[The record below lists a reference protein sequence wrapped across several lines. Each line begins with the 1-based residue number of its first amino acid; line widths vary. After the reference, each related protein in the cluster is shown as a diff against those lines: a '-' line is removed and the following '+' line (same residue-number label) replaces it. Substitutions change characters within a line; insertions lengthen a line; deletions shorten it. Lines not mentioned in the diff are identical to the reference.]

1 LSPLTKVFVVLHVV
15 LSMMLTAA
23 VVVFVNRTDDFKKQA
38 ADEVVALNQAK
49 NDAGLARAEVI
60 AATSDYQAKL
70 NAKDAAITAQR
81 EALAADDT
89 QIGTLNGQLAELT
102 SRSAQMASALDGA
115 NEALKVAQ
123 QQNATVE
130 NNFTALRQSSDALQ
144 KENTESSLRIT
155 DLQNKLDVTERQRR
169 YLAEQVTQLTSQ
181 NAQQAEI
188 IHKNLP
194 AIEDRNNAIIN
205 PTPTIALDGVI
216 RDKTVIAGVP
226 YATISLGSADAVE
239 KNMQFKVIDG
249 DRFLGYL
256 TVDTV
261 EPHEATGRLEG
272 PHVDDIKGGV
282 EVKTQL

>member
-1 LSPLTKVFVVLHVV
+1 
-15 LSMMLTAA
+15 

-38 ADEVVALNQAK
+38 ADEVVAFNQAK
-49 NDAGLARAEVI
+49 NEAGLARAEVI
-60 AATSDYQAKL
+60 AANGDYLSKL

-89 QIGTLNGQLAELT
+89 QIAGLNEQLAKLSST
-102 SRSAQMASALDGA
+102 SAQTVSALDGA

-130 NNFTALRQSSDALQ
+130 NNFTALRQSSDTLQ
-144 KENTESSLRIT
+144 KENTESSLSIT

-169 YLAEQVTQLTSQ
+169 YLAEQVTQLTAQ
-181 NAQQAEI
+181 NAQQADI

-205 PTPTIALDGVI
+205 PTPTVALDGVI
-216 RDKTVIAGVP
+216 RGTSVIAGVP